1 MSLIKQSSVA
11 FFIFILGILSAQ
23 AQWASVASGTSKN
36 LNGVHLLDSG
46 VGLSVGDT
54 GTILKTTDAGAT
66 WNALVSG
73 TTKTLHDVYLFDE
86 NTGVAVGD
94 GGLILRTTDGG
105 VNWTSVASGVRDSL
119 LAVSFSGANGIC
131 AGNSQDILY
140 SSDSGA
146 TWHVSQKGFFGGGF
160 LGAQMISSTQGF
172 VSGSNSIFQP
182 LLGASSDGGKT
193 WTFHPFYFDSNEGGS
208 DDVFFFD
215 ANTGLVSGSV
225 FDGRGALARTTN
237 GGVDWTTTFY
247 PAPMHGI
254 DFATAASG
262 FVVGATG
269 SILHSTDAG
278 MTWSEQESGTSAELF
293 DVDFESDG
301 LVGIAVGAGG
311 TIQRTTDGGAAGDF
325 ALVAAGSRVFG
336 FTTDLPLS
344 GSPGVESRDGGAH
357 HHYVIIFAFNHP
369 VSSVEGAE
377 TSCGRVARGEI
388 DPNDDHRVFV
398 SLTGADCDE
407 SDVVVT
413 LRGVQDDQGGTIT
426 SASATMKLLVGDVDG
441 DGSVTQADV
450 RLTKSSLKQKDR
462 ADNFRADVNSNGR
475 INGADVKLVKA
486 QIGK

>member
-1 MSLIKQSSVA
+1 MLIIKNTSLVVLFTIVSA
-11 FFIFILGILSAQ
+11 LTALG
-23 AQWASVASGTSKN
+23 QWTPATSGTTRN

-46 VGLSVGDT
+46 VGLSVGDS

-86 NTGVAVGD
+86 NTGIAVGD
-94 GGLILRTTDGG
+94 SGLILRTTDGG
-105 VNWTSVASGVRDSL
+105 LNWTSVASGVRDSL
-119 LAVSFSGANGIC
+119 LAVSFSGASGIC
-131 AGNSQDILY
+131 GGNSQDILY
-140 SSDSGA
+140 SNDSGA

-160 LGAQMISSTQGF
+160 LGAQMISSTEGF
-172 VSGSNSIFQP
+172 VAGSNSIFQP
-182 LLGASSDGGKT
+182 FLGTTTDGGMT
-193 WTFHPFYFDSNEGGS
+193 WTFHPFYFDSNEGGAE
-208 DDVFFFD
+208 DVFFFD
-215 ANTGLVSGSV
+215 ANTGLVSGGV

-237 GGVDWTTTFY
+237 GGVDWTTSFY
-247 PAPMHGI
+247 SGPTHGI

-262 FVVGATG
+262 FVVGASG

-278 MTWSEQESGTSAELF
+278 MTWAEQESGTSAELF

-311 TIQRTTDGGAAGDF
+311 TIVRTTDGGAAGDF
-325 ALVAAGSRVFG
+325 ALMAAGSRVFG

-357 HHYVIIFAFNHP
+357 HHYVLIFTFNHS

-377 TSCGRVARGEI
+377 TSCGRVGRGEI

-413 LRGVQDDQGGTIT
+413 LDGVQDDQGGTIT
-426 SASATMKLLVGDVDG
+426 TASATMKLLVGDVDG

-450 RLTKSSLKQKDR
+450 RLAESSLRQKAR

-486 QIGK
+486 KIGK